1 MWRQS
6 KKLPDLLEETR
17 DAIHGVNTA
26 AVRKHR
32 EDVITPFVHGGGNV
46 LEHLV
51 AALCRLAKRAEQ
63 PANLPLVRR
72 YPRPVASPPTLLAT
86 DRAHYV

>member
-51 AALCRLAKRAEQ
+51 AAFKRAEQ
-63 PANLPLVRR
+63 PANLPLVRC